1 MAEVTVERL
10 AAVVGVSVERLLKQ
24 LKDAGVGKKSQ
35 DEVINLEEKQKLLT
49 YLKQVHTDTGNNTE
63 QEKHAD
69 GKKLENKAKSPFKS
83 KGKVIV
89 NVEVRKKR
97 PIVKAETPKAK
108 DYKANKK
115 RPTKHQGAKPE
126 FKNTAG
132 AKYDKS
138 RGEKNTTDKNS
149 RVVNK
154 KPSSFAPASA
164 PVTHADKFSNQPI
177 PATDS
182 RRAKKKNKHKDNKFE
197 SDGFKGKQ
205 GGKKSR
211 YDGRDEWKSKRNKSS
226 RASAPESVAMHGFT
240 KPTAP
245 VVRDIEIPETIIV
258 AELANRMAV
267 KAADVIKVL
276 FKMGSMATINQ
287 VIDQETAC
295 IVVEEM
301 GHKYKLVKADYLED
315 SLLENKDD
323 DTYQKYPR
331 SPVVTVMGH
340 VDHGKTSLLDYI
352 RKAKVQSGESG
363 GITQHIGAY
372 HVDTDHGGITF
383 LDTPGHAA
391 FTAMR
396 ARGAKVTDIVV
407 LVVAA
412 DDGVMP
418 QTEEAIN
425 HAKAAEV
432 PIIVAVNK
440 IDKPEADLER
450 VKTELSGRNVVPDEW
465 GGDSQFIPVSA
476 LTGEGIDNLLEG
488 ISNESELLELQA
500 SKEGLARGT
509 VVESRIDKGRGVVT
523 TALVQNG
530 LLKMGDYVLAGHN
543 SGRIRAIISD
553 SGKPLETAGPSTP
566 VEILGID
573 GVPNAGDEL
582 VVLNDERK
590 IREIAD
596 MRQTRFREGKL
607 AKQQATNL
615 ENLMHSMK
623 SSAQK
628 KKNLNIVLKT
638 DVRGSL
644 EALVDSLQK
653 LGNEEVCVNVISSGV
668 GGINETDA
676 NLALASNAV
685 LVGFNVRADSLS
697 RKVIEAEQLDLRY
710 YSIIYDVL
718 DDVEKALSGMLGSDA
733 REEICGVAE
742 VRQVFS
748 GAKFG
753 YIAGCIVLEGTVHR
767 NKKIRVLRD
776 DVVIFEG
783 ELESLKRFKD
793 DVNEV
798 KQGTECGIA
807 VKSYNDVK
815 EGDKIEVFQ
824 VVQVQRTLSS

>member
-1 MAEVTVERL
+1 
-10 AAVVGVSVERLLKQ
+10 
-24 LKDAGVGKKSQ
+24 
-35 DEVINLEEKQKLLT
+35 
-49 YLKQVHTDTGNNTE
+49 
-63 QEKHAD
+63 
-69 GKKLENKAKSPFKS
+69 
-83 KGKVIV
+83 
-89 NVEVRKKR
+89 
-97 PIVKAETPKAK
+97 
-108 DYKANKK
+108 
-115 RPTKHQGAKPE
+115 
-126 FKNTAG
+126 
-132 AKYDKS
+132 
-138 RGEKNTTDKNS
+138 
-149 RVVNK
+149 
-154 KPSSFAPASA
+154 
-164 PVTHADKFSNQPI
+164 
-177 PATDS
+177 
-182 RRAKKKNKHKDNKFE
+182 
-197 SDGFKGKQ
+197 
-205 GGKKSR
+205 
-211 YDGRDEWKSKRNKSS
+211 
-226 RASAPESVAMHGFT
+226 
-240 KPTAP
+240 
-245 VVRDIEIPETIIV
+245 
-258 AELANRMAV
+258 
-267 KAADVIKVL
+267 VIKVL

-295 IVVEEM
+295 IIVEEM

-315 SLLENKDD
+315 SLLKNKDD
-323 DTYQKYPR
+323 DTYKKYPR

-352 RKAKVQSGESG
+352 RKTKVQSGESG

-440 IDKPEADLER
+440 IDKPESDLER
-450 VKTELSGRNVVPDEW
+450 VKNELSGRNVVPDDW
-465 GGDSQFIPVSA
+465 GGDAQFIPVSA
-476 LTGEGIDNLLEG
+476 LTGEGIDKLLES
-488 ISNESELLELQA
+488 ISLQSELLELQA
-500 SKEGLARGT
+500 SKEGLARGA
-509 VVESRIDKGRGVVT
+509 VIESRIDKGRGVVM
-523 TALVQNG
+523 TALVQSG
-530 LLKMGDYVLAGHN
+530 LLKIGDYVLAGHN

-553 SGKPLETAGPSTP
+553 SGVSLESAGPSTP

-582 VVLNDERK
+582 VVLDDERK

-623 SSAQK
+623 SSTQK
-628 KKNLNIVLKT
+628 KKNLNIVLKA

-653 LGNEEVCVNVISSGV
+653 LGNDEVCVSVISSGV

-676 NLALASNAV
+676 NLALASNAII
-685 LVGFNVRADSLS
+685 VGFNVRADSLS

-710 YSIIYDVL
+710 YSIIYNML
-718 DDVEKALSGMLGSDA
+718 DDAEKALSGMLGSDS

-742 VRQVFS
+742 VRKVFS

-753 YIAGCIVLEGTVHR
+753 YIAGCIVLEGTVYR

-776 DVVIFEG
+776 DIVIFEG

-815 EGDKIEVFQ
+815 EGDKIEAFQ
-824 VVQVQRTLSS
+824 VIQVQRTLSS